1 MPASIFR
8 FPMLSIARATFQD
21 FRGLSRAELLLDR
34 QSVLIGGNN
43 CGKTALIEGL
53 ALALG
58 RDSTIPRIN
67 DYDFFEGFFAVED
80 PLTRQFHIRVV
91 LTGFTP
97 NEVSAHPEWFNLKNG
112 TPPRWWDS
120 STNELRDT
128 PDGPGTTVLPLAV
141 EVACTGLYDEDSGE
155 YKVLRYFSGAN
166 TPQTLEDEGVTAVPT
181 SLLRRVGVFLL
192 PSRRVW
198 DGALTF
204 GASSFARILRE
215 QHAVPERSLRDL
227 RRSLAASTRPEGDD
241 AAPSDF
247 GALVGAVQR
256 RLASFGLL
264 NVPGER
270 LRYRPTNL
278 DARGLLESL
287 VPHVEHDERYWT
299 PLAAQGDGV
308 IALQNL
314 LLLMEIG
321 SRRRAAGEG
330 FILLMEEPELHVHP
344 GLQRQI
350 VSIARQAS
358 NQLVVSTHSPFV
370 ASAFPATSVHIIKRT
385 ASDVRSERLLPRTLE
400 PARKN
405 LLKRYTY
412 QERLDFLE
420 AVMGSTVLVPEGE
433 VDADWLRW
441 LMAVAA
447 ARADTRHEIAPP
459 ALSTLRTKAGQLR
472 ASVEELRRL
481 NASIVAVTDGDPSGV
496 AHAAEAVAAGAGV
509 VLRWP
514 DGFEIEH
521 IIAAIL
527 ESAVA
532 ALREAVPQCSGV
544 LGRTA
549 LVDLLLRHKNDA
561 LLREHMMEVAFDV
574 PECQEHA
581 AQLMEDLVALSAG
594 GAPSH
599 FNWRTDGAIRVLDAL

>member
-1 MPASIFR
+1 
-8 FPMLSIARATFQD
+8 MLTITRATFQD

-34 QSVLIGGNN
+34 QSVLIGANN
-43 CGKTALIEGL
+43 CGKTALVEGL

-80 PLTRQFHIRVV
+80 PLTRQFHIKVV

-97 NEVSAHPEWFNLKNG
+97 NEVSAHPEWFNLRNG
-112 TPPRWWDS
+112 TPPRWWDP

-128 PDGPGTTVLPLAV
+128 PDGPDKSVLPLAV
-141 EVACTGLYDEDSGE
+141 EIACTGLYDDDSGE

-166 TPQTLEDEGVTAVPT
+166 TPQTLEDDSVTAVPS

-204 GASSFARILRE
+204 GASSFARIFRE

-264 NVPGER
+264 NEPGDR

-287 VPHVEHDERYWT
+287 VPHVEHDGRFWT

-330 FILLMEEPELHVHP
+330 FILLMEEPELHLHP

-358 NQLVVSTHSPFV
+358 TQLVVSTHSPFV
-370 ASAFPATSVHIIKRT
+370 ASAFPATSVHIIKRN
-385 ASDVRSERLLPRTLE
+385 ASNVRSERLLPRTLE
-400 PARKN
+400 PVRKN

-420 AVMGSTVLVPEGE
+420 AVMGATVLVPEGE

-447 ARADTRHEIAPP
+447 AHAATRDELSPHG
-459 ALSTLRTKAGQLR
+459 LSTLRTKAGQFR
-472 ASVEELRRL
+472 ASIEELSRL
-481 NASIVAVTDGDPSGV
+481 NASIVAVTDGDRSGV
-496 AHAAEAVAAGAGV
+496 AHAAEAVAAGARV

-521 IIAAIL
+521 IAAAIL
-527 ESAVA
+527 ESAID
-532 ALREAVPQCSGV
+532 ALREAVPQCAGV
-544 LGRTA
+544 LGRTE
-549 LVDLLLRHKNDA
+549 LVDFLLRHKNDA
-561 LLREHMMEVAFDV
+561 LLREHVMEVAFDV
-574 PECQEHA
+574 PQCQAHA
-581 AQLMEDLVALSAG
+581 AMLMGDLVELSS
-594 GAPSH
+594 GATPLH
-599 FNWRTDGAIRVLDAL
+599 FNWRTDGAVRVLDAL